1 MALIFLIRHGENE
14 YTRTGKLA
22 GHTPGVSLNDP
33 GKMQALKLVERLKP
47 VAIQHIYS
55 SPLERARE
63 TAAPLAE
70 ARKLEV
76 QIRDGLAEVG
86 YGEWTGKSLKRLART
101 KLWRVVQNLPSSMQ
115 FPGGETMRAAQSRL
129 VDALEQIAREHP
141 KDVSAVFCHSDP
153 IKLAVAFYLGMPLD
167 LFQRLQISTC
177 SVTVLRLGAGAPSL
191 VKLNDT
197 CPFEARQRPAK
208 VRPSSKARPANKA
221 RRKS

>member
-22 GHTPGVSLNDP
+22 GHTPGVSLNAA
-33 GKMQALKLVERLKP
+33 GQKQAQALVERLKP
-47 VAIQHIYS
+47 VAIQQIYS

-70 ARKLEV
+70 ARGLEI
-76 QIRDGLAEVG
+76 QIREGLGEVG

-101 KLWRVVQNLPSSMQ
+101 KLWRVVQSLPSAMQ
-115 FPGGETMRAAQSRL
+115 FPGGETMRAAQMRL
-129 VDALEQIAREHP
+129 VDTLDQIAREHP

-167 LFQRLQISTC
+167 LFQRLQVSTC
-177 SVTVLRLGAGAPSL
+177 SITVLRLGAGAPGL

-197 CPFEARQRPAK
+197 GPFEARQRPSHA
-208 VRPSSKARPANKA
+208 RRPAAKGRPP
-221 RRKS
+221 RRKA